1 MGILAVLLL
10 LSILCVV
17 LSLIA
22 GLISFA
28 HPGGRLGDN
37 SDLYMRLRVISQGM
51 AVVLIG
57 LLMYFSR

>member
-1 MGILAVLLL
+1 
-10 LSILCVV
+10 

-28 HPGGRLGDN
+28 HPDARLRDN
-37 SDLYMRLRVISQGM
+37 SYLFMRLRVISQGM

>member
-1 MGILAVLLL
+1 MGILAALLL
-10 LSILCVV
+10 LSIICVV

-22 GLISFA
+22 GVISFA
-28 HPGGRLGDN
+28 HPDARLRDKSN
-37 SDLYMRLRVISQGM
+37 LFMRLRVISQGM